1 MSDNP
6 NPPTPGFAIQAR
18 AIRKN
23 FGFLQAL
30 KGIDLDIKK
39 GEFLTLFG
47 PNGAGKT
54 TLIKILSALAKPTS
68 GQAYVAGYNVL
79 QANPELRRQIGV
91 ISHVSC
97 LYLNLTAI
105 ENMVF
110 YAKMYNLEHPEER
123 AVQVID
129 EVGLKP
135 RMNDRVGTFSRGM
148 SQRLSIARAI
158 IHDPSVLFLDEPFS
172 GLDQHASKN
181 LKDHLHSLHTGDRT
195 VLMTTHDLTL
205 GLEMCDKAAILV
217 RGQLGLMEHVDNID
231 KNNFEKQYFEIVAN
245 QAA

>member
-1 MSDNP
+1 
-6 NPPTPGFAIQAR
+6 
-18 AIRKN
+18 
-23 FGFLQAL
+23 
-30 KGIDLDIKK
+30 
-39 GEFLTLFG
+39 
-47 PNGAGKT
+47 
-54 TLIKILSALAKPTS
+54 
-68 GQAYVAGYNVL
+68 
-79 QANPELRRQIGV
+79 
-91 ISHVSC
+91 
-97 LYLNLTAI
+97 
-105 ENMVF
+105 
-110 YAKMYNLEHPEER
+110 
-123 AVQVID
+123 
-129 EVGLKP
+129 LKP